1 MSRPGV
7 PAPCVLVSGLL
18 RSPSVSPEKLLPEL
32 EEQFGPVRASS
43 GEEPFAQSRYY
54 DGEMGSGLLRSFLAF
69 EGVRDPGGLVRLKLA
84 ANALEEAWAG
94 PRGREVNFD
103 PGLLN
108 LTQVVLAS
116 GKPAA
121 HRAYLGQGIYAE
133 VELVFERGSFRPLPW
148 TYPDYREPR
157 ALAFFNEVRDG
168 HKRRLRS
175 AAASFSNVQ
184 RTTSNGQTP

>member
-1 MSRPGV
+1 MSRPGA
-7 PAPCVLVSGLL
+7 PAPCVLVLGLL
-18 RSPSVSPEKLLPEL
+18 RSPSVSQEKLLPALAER
-32 EEQFGPVRASS
+32 FGPVGSSS

-54 DGEMGSGLLRSFLAF
+54 DGEMGSGLLRSFRAF
-69 EGVRDPGGLVRLKLA
+69 EGMRDPGELVRLKLT
-84 ANALEEAWAG
+84 ANALEAAWAG
-94 PRGREVNFD
+94 PQGRAVNAD

-121 HRAYLGQGIYAE
+121 HRVYLGQGIYAE
-133 VELVFERGSFRPLPW
+133 VELVFERGSFRRLPW

-157 ALAFFNEVRDG
+157 ALAFFNEVREG
-168 HKRRLRS
+168 HRRRLRS